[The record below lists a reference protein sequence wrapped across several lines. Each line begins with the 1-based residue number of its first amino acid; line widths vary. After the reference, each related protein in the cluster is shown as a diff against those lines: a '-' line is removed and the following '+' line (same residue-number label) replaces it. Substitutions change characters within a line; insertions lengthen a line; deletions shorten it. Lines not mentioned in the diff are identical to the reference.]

1 MRAVQLHGAD
11 ISVRPVTA
19 DEAHDLQFHIA
30 RCHGFKLKLVKRC
43 AHIFVVWNLELA
55 DFVEWPAL
63 VIRCKERELLQ
74 VMGPLG
80 VDVNG
85 ERGDGRRLFLA

>member
-11 ISVRPVTA
+11 ISVRPIVECETN
-19 DEAHDLQFHIA
+19 DLQFHIA
-30 RCHGFKLKLVKRC
+30 RCHGFKLKLVKRR
-43 AHIFVVWNLELA
+43 AHIFVVWNLEFA
-55 DFVEWPAL
+55 DFFEWPTL

-74 VMGPLG
+74 VIVPLG